1 MTAHYGA
8 SPPDACAPLPPEAR
22 LVKVA
27 GRYSIYGEIAAGGM
41 ATVHYGRLRGAA
53 GFARIV
59 ALKRL
64 HPHYAKDP
72 NFVAMFTDEARLAAR
87 IRHPNVVPT
96 LDVVSEDGELFLVM
110 EYVHGETLG
119 RLIARTRR
127 VGGWVPPGVA
137 AAIVHGALQGL
148 HAAHEATSE
157 RGEPLHIV
165 HRDVSPQ
172 NVLVGADGAARV
184 LDFGIAKAAGRAH
197 TTQDGAVKGKIGY
210 MPPEQLYGERLD
222 RRTDV
227 YAAGIVLWETLVG
240 ERLFA
245 GDGGEPALAQ
255 ALRAPVEAPSRR
267 VAGISPDLDEVV
279 LRAVERDSSAR
290 FSTALE
296 MARALERAIALA
308 PQSEVAAWAAGCARE
323 ALEARAE
330 LIAVLEQLPEGERVS
345 AFGAE
350 QGRGAGPGSAPVEG
364 RTMIEPRALP
374 APQREAATPKKSRA
388 LAITLASA
396 ALLGGAVAA
405 TVFGIGRGSR
415 EPEASAADEAAGVAA
430 GAARSPGGPD
440 LPVKLGADA
449 ATSAALG
456 SKLPEVS
463 PAASSAAA
471 AGMDP
476 PAATAAPRPP
486 ASASSLKPRATA
498 PAPAPKPASCDPPYS
513 IDANGH
519 KRYKRECL

>member
-1 MTAHYGA
+1 MTAPHLTMGSA
-8 SPPDACAPLPPEAR
+8 TSPGGGEPLPPEAR

-72 NFVAMFTDEARLAAR
+72 SFVAMFTDEARLAAR
-87 IRHPNVVPT
+87 IRHPNVVAT

-110 EYVHGETLG
+110 DYVHGETLAK
-119 RLIARTRR
+119 LIARARR
-127 VGGWVPPGVA
+127 AGGFVPPAVA

-157 RGEPLHIV
+157 QGEPLHLV

-197 TTQDGAVKGKIGY
+197 TTQDGVVKGKVGY
-210 MPPEQLYGERLD
+210 MPPEQLYGDPLD

-227 YAAGIVLWETLVG
+227 YAAGIVLWEALVG
-240 ERLFA
+240 ERLFK

-255 ALRAPVEAPSRR
+255 ALRAPVEAPSGR
-267 VAGISPDLDEVV
+267 VGGISRELDEVV
-279 LRAVERDSSAR
+279 LRAVERERSAR

-296 MARALERAIALA
+296 MARALEAAIKLA
-308 PQSEVAAWAAGCARE
+308 PQSEVAAWVAGCARE
-323 ALEARAE
+323 PLEARAR
-330 LIAVLEQLPEGERVS
+330 LIALLEQQRDSLPPF
-345 AFGAE
+345 AAD
-350 QGRGAGPGSAPVEG
+350 QGRATGPGSAPVDG
-364 RTMIEPRALP
+364 RTIIEPRALTELKTA
-374 APQREAATPKKSRA
+374 APRKKTA
-388 LAITLASA
+388 LPVVLGGV
-396 ALLGGAVAA
+396 ALLGAAALTAVF
-405 TVFGIGRGSR
+405 TLGRGST
-415 EPEASAADEAAGVAA
+415 ESSADARAPAPATAETAGTA
-430 GAARSPGGPD
+430 GSARSPEISASPSAE
-440 LPVKLGADA
+440 PITK
-449 ATSAALG
+449 TSVG
-456 SKLPEVS
+456 SQLPEVT
-463 PAASSAAA
+463 PAASSSAAA
-471 AGMDP
+471 SD
-476 PAATAAPRPP
+476 AAPT
-486 ASASSLKPRATA
+486 ASSRAPSTPSKPRATA
-498 PAPAPKPASCDPPYS
+498 PAPAPKPAGCDPPYT

>member
-1 MTAHYGA
+1 MPPVDARARA
-8 SPPDACAPLPPEAR
+8 SLPPEAR
-22 LVKVA
+22 LLKVA

-64 HPHYAKDP
+64 HPQYAKDP
-72 NFVAMFTDEARLAAR
+72 SFVAMFMDEARLAAR

-96 LDVVSEDGELFLVM
+96 LDVVSEEGELFLVM
-110 EYVHGETLG
+110 DYVHGETLG

-127 VGGWVPPGVA
+127 AGGLVPPGVA
-137 AAIVHGALQGL
+137 AAVIHGALQGL

-172 NVLVGADGAARV
+172 NVLVGADGVARV

-197 TTQDGAVKGKIGY
+197 TTQDGMVKGKIGY

-227 YAAGIVLWETLVG
+227 YAAGIVLWESLVG

-245 GDGGEPALAQ
+245 GDSGEPALAQ

-267 VAGISPDLDEVV
+267 VPGVSADLDEVV
-279 LRAVERDSSAR
+279 LRAVEREREAR

-296 MARALERAIALA
+296 MARALERAIGLA
-308 PQSEVAAWAAGCARE
+308 SQSEVAAWAAGCARE
-323 ALEARAE
+323 ALEDRGR
-330 LIAVLEQLPEGERVS
+330 LIGLLEQLPDGEPAPV
-345 AFGAE
+345 FGGD
-350 QGRGAGPGSAPVEG
+350 QGRSTGPGPSPVDG
-364 RTMIEPRALP
+364 RTVIEPRALT
-374 APQREAATPKKSRA
+374 APHLAAAPRRSMV
-388 LAITLASA
+388 LPIG
-396 ALLGGAVAA
+396 LGGAALVGAAVAVA
-405 TVFGIGRGSR
+405 VFGAGRGSP
-415 EPEASAADEAAGVAA
+415 EPGASAADEAAGVAE
-430 GAARSPGGPD
+430 AARILD
-440 LPVKLGADA
+440 
-449 ATSAALG
+449 TSSHSVRSDPEIANSGALG
-456 SKLPEVS
+456 SKLPEVTPS
-463 PAASSAAA
+463 GAGAAAVSGVNSAPAASAK
-471 AGMDP
+471 
-476 PAATAAPRPP
+476 AAPKAPLP
-486 ASASSLKPRATA
+486 APKPRATA
-498 PAPAPKPASCDPPYS
+498 PAPAPKPAGCDPPYS

>member
-1 MTAHYGA
+1 
-8 SPPDACAPLPPEAR
+8 
-22 LVKVA
+22 
-27 GRYSIYGEIAAGGM
+27 M

-64 HPHYAKDP
+64 HPQYAKDP

-119 RLIARTRR
+119 RLIARARR
-127 VGGWVPPGVA
+127 AGGWVPPGVA
-137 AAIVHGALQGL
+137 AAIVFGALQGL

-197 TTQDGAVKGKIGY
+197 TTQDGTVKGKIGY

-267 VAGISPDLDEVV
+267 VAGISPELDEVV

-323 ALEARAE
+323 ALEARAR
-330 LIAVLEQLPEGERVS
+330 LIAVLEQLPEGERGS

-350 QGRGAGPGSAPVEG
+350 QGRSTGPGSAPVEG
-364 RTMIEPRALP
+364 RTVIEPRALM
-374 APQREAATPKKSRA
+374 APPMAAEAPKKSRA
-388 LAITLASA
+388 LGIAIGGA
-396 ALLGGAVAA
+396 ALLGAVVAV
-405 TVFGIGRGSR
+405 TVLGMGRGSP
-415 EPEASAADEAAGVAA
+415 EPGASAVEEAAGVAA
-430 GAARSPGGPD
+430 GTTRSPGGPD
-440 LPVKLGADA
+440 LPVKPAGEGVN
-449 ATSAALG
+449 SAALG
-456 SKLPEVS
+456 AKLPEVS

-471 AGMDP
+471 GVMDP
-476 PAATAAPRPP
+476 PAAPAVSSTTAAPKLP
-486 ASASSLKPRATA
+486 ASSSSSSLKPRATA